1 MADREGENRMNQ
13 SVNRRVAV
21 LAIVFAALCAAAI
34 PGSAQSG
41 AQTRLDAILTQ
52 GMLRVGTTGDY
63 KPFTFL
69 DKATG
74 EYSGVD
80 IELAQNLGEAL
91 GVKITF
97 VATAWPNLMKDFEAD
112 RFDIAMGGIS
122 VTLERQKKGF
132 FSTPYLRAGKA
143 PIARCEDK
151 AKFMTLAD
159 IDKRDVK
166 VIVNPGGTNETF
178 VRGNLKNAQIVVHRD
193 NTTIFDEIVN
203 RNADLMITDALETR
217 YQQRLKPALCAIHPD
232 KPFSFGEMGYLMQRD
247 VALKVFVDQW
257 LHIATETG
265 VFKTIVGKWMD

>member
-1 MADREGENRMNQ
+1 MKQ
-13 SVNRRVAV
+13 PVNRIAV
-21 LAIVFAALCAAAI
+21 LAIMLAALAATAGI
-34 PGSAQSG
+34 GPAPAQTG

-52 GMLRVGTTGDY
+52 GTLRVGTTGDY

-69 DKATG
+69 DKASG

-80 IELAQNLGEAL
+80 IELAQDLGQSL
-91 GVKITF
+91 GVKLDF

-132 FSTPYLRAGKA
+132 FSAPYLRAGKA

-151 AKFMTLAD
+151 EKFATLPD
-159 IDKRDVK
+159 IDKPDVK

-178 VRGNLKNAQIVVHRD
+178 VRANLKTAQIIVHRD
-193 NTTIFDEIVN
+193 NTTIFDEIAN
-203 RNADLMITDALETR
+203 RNADLMITDSSETR
-217 YQQRLKPALCAIHPD
+217 YQQRLRPALCAIHPD

-247 VALKVFVDQW
+247 PALKAFVDQW

-265 VFKTIVGKWMD
+265 VYQTIVSKWMD